1 MGNWNEF
8 TDEAIEER
16 IDDILTSAKAI
27 VSKLL
32 QGNDLVVD
40 EIKNAINKGVDLIT
54 TTQLQEWAMAIPII
68 IEEIVANKEAY
79 SLTRELWNIE
89 TKQMSAKNL
98 LELDAKKTEIENI
111 NRVSGTTHKKKEAI
125 AQYVQSILAGMQEA
139 LWVLSNA
146 IRKIIDVRIAS
157 GSYV

>member
-111 NRVSGTTHKKKEAI
+111 NRVSGTIHKKKEAI